1 MKGKQPACAEPGPET
16 SLEELDVY
24 RTALRPPPRQPP
36 DPNTDLPTLGE
47 EAGPS
52 SAPRPQLGAD
62 PSAAIPSKQPLPR
75 PPQNPEIIE
84 LRLGFDLHSHE
95 IAIGF
100 DTARHA
106 RLYQRRNPEARI
118 LLDSAPRQVLLP
130 LHEGTETLTCVPGGM
145 VLVFGTRAQAVRW
158 TRRTL
163 LARLDE
169 RSGAAAMLPRT
180 WVSKQLT
187 DIIVPGASEAKR
199 LGALV
204 EGDAARAASTEQG
217 KGRVTL
223 SGAQETLLL
232 TLLARADDAESA
244 HPILNDT
251 LSAKIRKRIQ
261 EEHGYRFRERIPSP
275 SKTFM
280 AKLISARAKIF
291 DEATE
296 KFLRKNPGPAT
307 VLHLACGMDTRCHR
321 VKWQG
326 PGRVWID
333 VDKKD
338 VVELR
343 RAVVEDPDVPQGQ
356 GEYRLECPDI
366 INDADWLRDIRVP
379 NDRPV
384 LIMFEGLVMYLNSEM
399 VLGLFSKIMRHFEG
413 NGKGGEIHF
422 DSMGAAG
429 YFFLNIVGWN
439 LVRNMGATF
448 DFYMSNGQWL
458 ELHNPGL
465 RQVNRE
471 SQAVALIRIVPYLWI
486 FRVAVEVIDYLV
498 GGTLL
503 GGVYEFKF

>member
-1 MKGKQPACAEPGPET
+1 MLSFCLGQRHSPFHDTKPRLNTMAT
-16 SLEELDVY
+16 S
-24 RTALRPPPRQPP
+24 TA
-36 DPNTDLPTLGE
+36 
-47 EAGPS
+47 
-52 SAPRPQLGAD
+52 
-62 PSAAIPSKQPLPR
+62 
-75 PPQNPEIIE
+75 
-84 LRLGFDLHSHE
+84 
-95 IAIGF
+95 
-100 DTARHA
+100 
-106 RLYQRRNPEARI
+106 
-118 LLDSAPRQVLLP
+118 
-130 LHEGTETLTCVPGGM
+130 
-145 VLVFGTRAQAVRW
+145 
-158 TRRTL
+158 
-163 LARLDE
+163 
-169 RSGAAAMLPRT
+169 
-180 WVSKQLT
+180 
-187 DIIVPGASEAKR
+187 
-199 LGALV
+199 
-204 EGDAARAASTEQG
+204 TEQG

-261 EEHGYRFRERIPSP
+261 EEHGYRFRERIPTP

-429 YFFLNIVGWN
+429 YFILKIVGWN

-486 FRVAVEVIDYLV
+486 FRVAVEVVDYLV